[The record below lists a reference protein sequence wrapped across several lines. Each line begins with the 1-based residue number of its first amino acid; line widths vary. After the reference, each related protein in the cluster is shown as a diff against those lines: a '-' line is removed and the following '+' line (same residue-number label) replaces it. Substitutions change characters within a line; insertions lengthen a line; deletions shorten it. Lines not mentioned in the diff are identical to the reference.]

1 MIQAMPPAPVL
12 LDTSQ
17 HVITSLLAMGMALA
31 FIIADRSSPTSRAL
45 SLFLAS
51 VGLAI
56 GVGSQIAYPLHVQ
69 RGVAAWDGVFA
80 IPETLAF
87 IFAYEWV
94 LRVRRT
100 VPARDLKTRG
110 PDALLRVAQGLAAFY
125 GLASLAFPK
134 LRVDHFINAGFS
146 EVFERGEPEFW
157 LFALPLTISLVLG
170 IFPGLLMLRRR
181 PDRAEAVRLLAFAIA
196 APFMASGV
204 VLPPTIAPL
213 ATSIGLLIFLV
224 GAVQYHVVQG
234 RRAQFMSRFLAPQV
248 AELVRVRGLKSAT
261 EEKTLEVSVVCCD
274 LRGFTA
280 FTEATSSRRVIA
292 ILREYYD
299 AVGAAAGAFGG
310 TIKDQAGDG
319 VLVLVGAPVA
329 FADHSR
335 RALEMAKRIR
345 DSGIAITS
353 RWSDAELRL
362 GVGVGVASGYVTV
375 GVIGAASR
383 LEYTAVGPAVNLAA
397 RLCSEAVHGQVLV
410 DARTTAMLEAE
421 PGRRELQPGEA
432 LVLKGFQQP
441 VQSYVLSPA

>member
-1 MIQAMPPAPVL
+1 MPPAPVL
-12 LDTSQ
+12 LDTTP

-56 GVGSQIAYPLHVQ
+56 GVGSQIAHPLHVQ
-69 RGVAAWDGVFA
+69 RGIVAWDGVFA
-80 IPETLAF
+80 IPEVLAF

-110 PDALLRVAQGLAAFY
+110 PDALLRVAQGLAVFY

-134 LRVDHFINAGFS
+134 LRYDHFLNAGIS

-170 IFPGLLMLRRR
+170 IFSGLMMLRRR
-181 PDRAEAVRLLAFAIA
+181 PDRAEAVRLLAFAFA

-204 VLPPTIAPL
+204 VLPPTIAPV
-213 ATSIGLLIFLV
+213 ATAIGLLIFLV

-299 AVGAAAGAFGG
+299 AVGAAATAFGG

-319 VLVLVGAPVA
+319 VLILVGAPIP
-329 FADHSR
+329 FADHPR
-335 RALEMAKRIR
+335 RALEMAKHIR

-353 RWSDAELRL
+353 RWSDAELSL

-397 RLCSEAVHGQVLV
+397 RLCSEAAHGQVLV

-421 PGRRELQPGEA
+421 AGRRELQPGEA
-432 LVLKGFQQP
+432 LQLKGFQQP

>member
-1 MIQAMPPAPVL
+1 MYAEPVL
-12 LDTSQ
+12 LDTTP
-17 HVITSLLAMGMALA
+17 HIITSLLAMGMALA
-31 FIIADRSSPTSRAL
+31 FIIADRQSPTSRAL
-45 SLFLAS
+45 SLFLAA

-56 GVGSQIAYPLHVQ
+56 GIGSQIAHPLHA
-69 RGVAAWDGVFA
+69 RGIVAWWDGLFA

-87 IFAYEWV
+87 VFAYEWV

-100 VPARDLKTRG
+100 VPAQNLKTRG
-110 PDALLRVAQGLAAFY
+110 PDNLLRVAQGLAIFY
-125 GLASLAFPK
+125 GIAAIAFPR
-134 LRVDHFINAGFS
+134 LRVDHFINAGFA
-146 EVFERGEPEFW
+146 EVFERGQPEFW
-157 LFALPLTISLVLG
+157 LFAVPLTLSLVFGL
-170 IFPGLLMLRRR
+170 FPGLLMLRRR
-181 PDRAEAVRLLAFAIA
+181 PDRAEATRLLAFAIA

-204 VLPPTIAPL
+204 VLPPTIAPV
-213 ATSIGLLIFLV
+213 ATAIGLLIFLV
-224 GAVQYHVVQG
+224 GAVQYHVVKG

-261 EEKTLEVSVVCCD
+261 EEKTVELSVVCCD

-280 FTEATSSRRVIA
+280 FTEATSSRKVIA

-299 AVGAAAGAFGG
+299 AVGAAAAEFGG

-319 VLVLVGAPVA
+319 VLMLVGAPVA
-329 FADHSR
+329 FDDHAR

-345 DSGIAITS
+345 ESGVAITS
-353 RWSDAELRL
+353 RWSDADLRL

-397 RLCSEAVHGQVLV
+397 RLCSEALHAQVLV
-410 DARTTAMLEAE
+410 DSRTTALLEAG
-421 PGRRELQPGEA
+421 PARGELKPGEA
-432 LVLKGFQQP
+432 LQLKGFQQP